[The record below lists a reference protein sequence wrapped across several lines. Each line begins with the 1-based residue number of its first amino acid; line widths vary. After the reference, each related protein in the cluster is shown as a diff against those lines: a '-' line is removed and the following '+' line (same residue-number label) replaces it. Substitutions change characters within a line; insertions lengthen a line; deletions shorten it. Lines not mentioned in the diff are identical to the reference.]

1 MDDSFKEKLTDILK
15 DRISISEGT
24 RANYARGE
32 DAYEPVLSQ
41 AVVFPE
47 SNEEVSKI
55 LKLCNENKVPVVP
68 FGTGTSL
75 EGHAVGNEKGITI
88 SLEKMNKVLSVN
100 AADFDCRVQAN
111 VTRKQLNEYLREDGV
126 FFPIDPG
133 ADAAL
138 GGMAACSASGTMAVK
153 YGTMRT
159 VVTGLTV
166 VLPNGEIIKT
176 GTRAKKSS
184 AGYNL
189 TNLFIGSEGTLG
201 IITEVHLRLSPIPE
215 SIMSAVCHFPDL
227 ESAVLTAQEVIQY
240 GVPIAR
246 IEMLNKDQMEISIK
260 YSKLD
265 KAEPLPTLFFEF
277 HGSEPSNKES
287 INIVEELS
295 KNNGGS
301 DFKWAESLEERN
313 KLWKARHEI
322 YYAVKSQGTN
332 VKIYAT
338 DVCVPISKLVE
349 CIKFSENEI
358 QQHGLKAPMVGHV
371 GDGNFH
377 VTVIYDP
384 SKEGEYEI
392 IRNFSDKLIDKA
404 LELEGTITGEHGIGL
419 QKKKYLLREHAD
431 NLPVMKA
438 IAIASEEDLATAKIF
453 QKHADMLLFD
463 SKPPSGASRPG
474 GNALSFEWSLVANQ
488 DWRLPWMLAG
498 GIDVANLSL
507 AVEIS
512 GASAID
518 VSSGV
523 EDSKGF
529 KSPVK
534 IKELLYF
541 AATL

>member
-1 MDDSFKEKLTDILK
+1 MKSDEIHTELEKLLK
-15 DRISISEGT
+15 ERFSVSKST

-32 DAYEPVLSQ
+32 DTYEPVLSK

-47 SNEEVSKI
+47 TNEEVSKI
-55 LKLCNENKVPVVP
+55 LKLCNEHKVPVVP

-75 EGHAVGNEKGITI
+75 EGHVVGNENGITI

-100 AADFDCRVQAN
+100 ASDFDCRVQAN

-138 GGMAACSASGTMAVK
+138 GGMSATSASGTMAVK

-159 VVTGLTV
+159 VVSGLTV
-166 VLPNGEIIKT
+166 VLPTGDIVKL
-176 GTRAKKSS
+176 GTRTKKSS

-240 GVPIAR
+240 GIPIAR

-260 YSKLD
+260 YSKLEN
-265 KAEPLPTLFFEF
+265 AEPMPTLFFEF
-277 HGSEPSNKES
+277 HGSESTNKES

-301 DFKWAESLEERN
+301 DLKWAETLEERN
-313 KLWKARHEI
+313 KLWKARHEV
-322 YYAVKSQGTN
+322 YDSVKAQGVNAKVYT
-332 VKIYAT
+332 T
-338 DVCVPISKLVE
+338 DICVPISNLVE
-349 CIKFSENEI
+349 CIKFSEKEI

-377 VTVIYDP
+377 VTILYDP
-384 SKEGEYEI
+384 LKEGEYKI
-392 IRNFSDKLIDKA
+392 IRDFSDKLVDKA
-404 LELEGTITGEHGIGL
+404 LELEGTVTGEHGIGL
-419 QKKKYLLREHAD
+419 QKKKYLLKEHPD
-431 NLPVMKA
+431 NLPVMKS
-438 IAIASEEDLATAKIF
+438 IKKSIDPNNIMNPGKVFDL
-453 QKHADMLLFD
+453 
-463 SKPPSGASRPG
+463 
-474 GNALSFEWSLVANQ
+474 N
-488 DWRLPWMLAG
+488 
-498 GIDVANLSL
+498 
-507 AVEIS
+507 
-512 GASAID
+512 
-518 VSSGV
+518 
-523 EDSKGF
+523 
-529 KSPVK
+529 
-534 IKELLYF
+534 
-541 AATL
+541 

>member
-1 MDDSFKEKLTDILK
+1 MNELLQKGLKQILNG
-15 DRISISEGT
+15 RFSLSEST

-32 DAYEPVLSQ
+32 DSYEPVLSQ
-41 AVVFPE
+41 AVAFPE
-47 SNEEVSKI
+47 TNEEVSKI
-55 LKLCNENKVPVVP
+55 LKLCNEHKVPVVP

-75 EGHAVGNEKGITI
+75 EGHVVGNENGITI

-100 AADFDCRVQAN
+100 GNDFDCRVQAN
-111 VTRKQLNEYLREDGV
+111 VTRKQLNEYLREDGI

-138 GGMAACSASGTMAVK
+138 GGMAATSASGTMAVR

-159 VVTGLTV
+159 VVSGLTV
-166 VLPNGEIIKT
+166 VLANGDIIKT

-260 YSKLD
+260 YSKLENV
-265 KAEPLPTLFFEF
+265 EPLPTLFFEF
-277 HGSEPSNKES
+277 HGSESSNKES
-287 INIVEELS
+287 IKIVEELS
-295 KNNGGS
+295 KNNGGN
-301 DFKWAESLEERN
+301 DFKWAESIEDRN

-322 YYAVKSQGTN
+322 YYAVKAQGTN

-338 DVCVPISKLVE
+338 DICVPISNLVE
-349 CIKFSENEI
+349 CIKFSEKEI
-358 QQHGLKAPMVGHV
+358 QQYGLKAPMVGHV

-384 SKEGEYEI
+384 AKKGEYEI

-419 QKKKYLLREHAD
+419 QKKEYLLKEHPD
-431 NLPVMKA
+431 NLPLMKS
-438 IAIASEEDLATAKIF
+438 IKRSLDVNNIMNPGKVFDL
-453 QKHADMLLFD
+453 
-463 SKPPSGASRPG
+463 
-474 GNALSFEWSLVANQ
+474 N
-488 DWRLPWMLAG
+488 
-498 GIDVANLSL
+498 
-507 AVEIS
+507 
-512 GASAID
+512 
-518 VSSGV
+518 
-523 EDSKGF
+523 
-529 KSPVK
+529 
-534 IKELLYF
+534 
-541 AATL
+541 